1 MKSRLLV
8 SLLALFAVCFAT
20 AQVTDDERA
29 QKSAEIFEK
38 ATRLD
43 LLNQILPLLFTKEQY
58 RGILPSIEQARDAVR
73 KTERLEADELRKL
86 EPKLNTALKEA
97 NEEGKVPPRE
107 LLNEVAAT
115 LRKMT
120 TARRVIADMNVQ
132 AVLDA
137 FNKTANAGQKKAAAN
152 ALSPK
157 LFDPNAKVEDMKDE
171 DKLRVFVRE
180 ILLHP
185 LAYDIMRKLSI

>member
-8 SLLALFAVCFAT
+8 SLLALFAVCFAS
-20 AQVTDDERA
+20 AQSDGERA

-38 ATRLD
+38 ATKLD

-58 RGILPSIEQARDAVR
+58 RGILPAIEKAREAVR
-73 KTERLEADELRKL
+73 KTEQLEADELKKL
-86 EPKLNTALKEA
+86 ESKLNVALKEA
-97 NEEGKVPPRE
+97 NDEGKVPPRE
-107 LLNEVAAT
+107 LLNEVSAA
-115 LRKMT
+115 LMKMSA
-120 TARRVIADMNVQ
+120 ARRVIADINVQ
-132 AVLDA
+132 TVLEA

-152 ALSPK
+152 ALNPK
-157 LFDPNAKVEDMKDE
+157 LFNPSAKVDEMTDE